1 MKKLSG
7 LKPVAAWATS
17 VALVFSLGACGK
29 KAETQEPPAEAAQE
43 QEAQTSEVAATDGAA
58 AEGAA
63 TQQGQ
68 QQTVEPVEEARLDT
82 LVLVNPTHRLPD
94 GWEDRLVLV
103 DYTNPKGDDVRLDQI
118 AYDAFGE
125 LQEDLLNNYGVEIY
139 LNSGYRSIEEQQAIW
154 DEFMVEYGEDYVLEF
169 VAEPGYSEHHTGIAL
184 DAYLVLDGVPQLTN
198 DEIFAAED
206 TWAIIHSRLADH
218 GFILRYLPDREDTTG
233 YTYEPWHLRYVG
245 VEPAR
250 EIMSRNITLEEYL
263 GEA

>member
-1 MKKLSG
+1 MKMISG
-7 LKPVAAWATS
+7 FKSVATWATS

-29 KAETQEPPAEAAQE
+29 QAETEEPAAE
-43 QEAQTSEVAATDGAA
+43 EAQATEVATTEDVVAEEGTTSQTD
-58 AEGAA
+58 
-63 TQQGQ
+63 
-68 QQTVEPVEEARLDT
+68 QQTIEAPEEQARLDT

-169 VAEPGYSEHHTGIAL
+169 VAEPGYSEHHTGLAL

-233 YTYEPWHLRYVG
+233 YTYEPWHFRYVG
-245 VEPAR
+245 VEPAQ
-250 EIMSRNITLEEYL
+250 EIMGRNITLEEYL